1 VNKREARRVAK
12 FRAGLILESVLS
24 QGWDPQD
31 LADKYGE
38 DGLEMIR
45 DELTDFAERLTNGGS
60 A

>member
-1 VNKREARRVAK
+1 MNKREARRVAK
-12 FRAGLILESVLS
+12 FRAGLILRSALA
-24 QGWDPQD
+24 QDWDPQD
-31 LADKYGE
+31 LVDEYGE

>member
-1 VNKREARRVAK
+1 MAK
-12 FRAGLILESVLS
+12 FRAGLIIESALA

-31 LADKYGE
+31 LVDKYGE

-45 DELTDFAERLTNGGS
+45 DELTDFAERLSSGGG

>member
-1 VNKREARRVAK
+1 MNKREARRVAK
-12 FRAGLILESVLS
+12 FRAGLIIESALA

-31 LADKYGE
+31 LVDKYGE

-45 DELTDFAERLTNGGS
+45 DELTDFAERLSSGGG